1 MRRSNLVFL
10 AVLLSILAAPLFAQ
24 SRPDALILYRNGRYR
39 DAVEICLQEI
49 SENPRRLD
57 AYAVLGWS
65 LLRLQDYENVI
76 KYGLQALTVSK
87 YDHRIM
93 EIMGEAHFYTGKNVE
108 ALKYFQE
115 YVNLQPT
122 GSLISDVYYFM
133 GEIFIQLGEFNH
145 ADIAF
150 TTALHHSPNV
160 AKWWGRLGY
169 AREMAHDYPNALTAY
184 ERALTLNSRLEEALR
199 GRERVRAAAR

>member
-10 AVLLSILAAPLFAQ
+10 AVLISFLAAPLFAQ

-39 DAVEICLQEI
+39 EAVDICLEEI
-49 SENPRRLD
+49 AENPRRLD

-76 KYGLQALTVSK
+76 KYGLQALAVSK

-93 EIMGEAHFYTGKNVE
+93 EILGEAYFYTGKNVE

-150 TTALHHSPNV
+150 TTALHHNSNV
-160 AKWWGRLGY
+160 ARWWGRLGY
-169 AREMAHDYPNALTAY
+169 SREMAHDYPNALKAY
-184 ERALTLNSRLEEALR
+184 ERALTLNNRLEEALR
-199 GRERVRAAAR
+199 GRERVQAAAR